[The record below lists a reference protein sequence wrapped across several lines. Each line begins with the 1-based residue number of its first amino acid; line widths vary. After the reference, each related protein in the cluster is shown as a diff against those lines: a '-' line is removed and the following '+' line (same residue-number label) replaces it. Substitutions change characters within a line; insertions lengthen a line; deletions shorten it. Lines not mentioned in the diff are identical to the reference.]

1 MTKIK
6 FTIAL
11 ILLLGVFS
19 FGFYVIV
26 AGGVS
31 YKNNG
36 KKALI
41 NGKDT
46 CIIQSEEKDFWMKA
60 HPRKITVLYKDNNGK
75 YTQQEF
81 QEYLITIIK

>member
-1 MTKIK
+1 MTKLKII
-6 FTIAL
+6 IASSLL
-11 ILLLGVFS
+11 IGTLS

-26 AGGVS
+26 AGGIS
-31 YKNNG
+31 YENKG

-60 HPRKITVLYKDNNGK
+60 HPRRITVLYKDSYGK
-75 YTQQEF
+75 YVEQCF
-81 QEYLITIIK
+81 QEDLITIIK